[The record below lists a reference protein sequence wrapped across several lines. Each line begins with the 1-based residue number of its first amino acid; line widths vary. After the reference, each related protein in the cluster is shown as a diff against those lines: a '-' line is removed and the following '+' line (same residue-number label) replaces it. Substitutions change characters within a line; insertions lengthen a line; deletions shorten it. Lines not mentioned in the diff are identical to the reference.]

1 MENKTEKNFNGILS
15 QLGKIFIFVVLFAMV
30 IMVFINAIARYLFST
45 NYPIFEEFSRFAFV
59 WTAFLG
65 AMLAYNQGKHVGVDI
80 LTSKL
85 RGMPKLIIQI
95 IANLVVLGCLGV
107 IGVGAWNYYLI
118 TAHTPAPSSG
128 MPFGIVS
135 AAGLVLTAWMLVI
148 TVRNIIRDI
157 KTYQVKKGEKN

>member
-1 MENKTEKNFNGILS
+1 MENKTEKNVSGILA
-15 QLGKIFIFVVLFAMV
+15 QLGKFFIFIVLFAMV
-30 IMVFINAIARYLFST
+30 VMVFINAIARYLFAT

-85 RGMPKLIIQI
+85 HGMPKLIVQL
-95 IANLVVLGCLGV
+95 IANLAVMGCLAV
-107 IGVGAWNYYLI
+107 IGVGAWNYFAI

-135 AAGLVLTAWMLVI
+135 SSGLVLTVWMVVI
-148 TVRNIIRDI
+148 TIRNIVRDI
-157 KTYQVKKGEKN
+157 KGYQVEKEGKN